1 MTRVF
6 VFLLVLLQTSISI
19 AFAEDRENALTLEPG
34 RYAVGQ
40 NVFND
45 RDRGHCL
52 LCHRFSRSNEPFQGT
67 IGPSLDGVA
76 TRLTA
81 QQIRY
86 RIVDNSRLNSKTL
99 MPAYFRTEGLVQV
112 AAEFDG
118 KTILSAQDI
127 EDLVV
132 YLVFDPEGQ

>member
-1 MTRVF
+1 MIRVCAF
-6 VFLLVLLQTSISI
+6 FLVLLQNSISI
-19 AFAEDRENALTLEPG
+19 AFAEDREDALTSEPG

-40 NVFND
+40 KVFND

-52 LCHRFSRSNEPFQGT
+52 LCHRFSRSDESFQGT
-67 IGPSLDGVA
+67 IGPSLDGIA

-86 RIVDNSRLNSKTL
+86 RIVDNSRMNSQTL
-99 MPAYFRTEGLVQV
+99 MPAYFRTDGLVQV
-112 AAEFDG
+112 AAEFVG

-132 YLVFDPEGQ
+132 YLVFDPQEQ